1 MTSSENLGVA
11 AQNGWEPAMQTYNGS
26 CHCGAVRFS
35 IEADLSLL
43 TRCNCSI
50 CTKEGMLGTYVPKE
64 RFHLLKGQAE
74 LTLYQFNKKIAKHFF
89 CKHCGIHAFRNPRS
103 YPDSYVVNVR
113 CLDDFDLETA
123 KYEVKLFDGRNF
135 EAAQQARLASASSTP
150 NASGR

>member
-35 IEADLSLL
+35 
-43 TRCNCSI
+43 
-50 CTKEGMLGTYVPKE
+50 
-64 RFHLLKGQAE
+64 
-74 LTLYQFNKKIAKHFF
+74 
-89 CKHCGIHAFRNPRS
+89 RS